1 MPTTRSVFVLLALP
15 LSEALVATPFARSY
29 DASARRVA
37 ASPQLLFG
45 GGGKEGE
52 GGGLNMMETIKKA
65 QQVRDAS
72 ARLLRL
78 PVRSRRCST
87 QMAERS
93 RRLLFCASAGGREGQ
108 GAAGGADQHRD

>member
-15 LSEALVATPFARSY
+15 LSEALVALPFARSC

-72 ARLLRL
+72 TCTGRL
-78 PVRSRRCST
+78 SRACKS
-87 QMAERS
+87 
-93 RRLLFCASAGGREGQ
+93 LLD
-108 GAAGGADQHRD
+108 ADG